1 MGSIMRRD
9 NMDFVAW
16 FRRGDCAGG
25 EEVVLGFF
33 EEGGELVG
41 AVSEAR
47 AGVAGEDYELRVVS

>member
-1 MGSIMRRD
+1 MRRD